1 MSNNIQR
8 ESESKNTII
17 KDAIVLFLITLVAGL
32 ALGVVYEI
40 TKPII
45 DQRALDA
52 KSEAYLT
59 VFTDADVF
67 AEDEELSAKAEKA
80 PEDLF
85 EAAGLS
91 NVTVDEVL
99 VAKDSGGNTIGHVMS
114 VTSSNG
120 YSGDITISLGYS
132 LDGVVQGLEFL
143 VLNETV
149 GFGQNAQNPEF
160 KDQYVGK
167 QATEF
172 VSTKSGASA
181 ENEIDAL
188 SGATITTDAVTEAV
202 NAGLLFLGETASGN
216 N

>member
-1 MSNNIQR
+1 MSNNAVNDTKPK
-8 ESESKNTII
+8 STII
-17 KDAIVLFLITLVAGL
+17 KDAIVLFVITLISGL

-40 TKPII
+40 TQPVIN
-45 DQRALDA
+45 QRALDA
-52 KSEAYLT
+52 KKEAYQT
-59 VFTDADVF
+59 VFLDADAFV
-67 AEDEELSAKAEKA
+67 EDEDLSAKAESA
-80 PEDLF
+80 PEELL
-85 EAAGLS
+85 EANGLT

-99 VAKDSGGNTIGHVMS
+99 VAQDSSGNTIGHVMAI
-114 VTSSNG
+114 TSNNG
-120 YSGDITISLGYS
+120 YGGAITISLGYS

-167 QATEF
+167 QVTEF
-172 VSTKSGASA
+172 IATKSGASA

-188 SGATITTDAVTEAV
+188 SGATVTTNAVTEAV
-202 NAGLLFLGETASGN
+202 NAGLLFLNETASGN